1 MSAKA
6 KGLGRS
12 LGEIFSAGAGDAAG
26 RALEVAPKRLRPSP
40 FQPRTRMDPKALDEL
55 AQTVAARGVLQ
66 PILVRPRG
74 EDYEIIAG
82 ERRWRAA
89 QRAGLA
95 SVPVVVKECSDRD
108 AMLAA
113 LVENIQRQDLSALE
127 QAAAARNLIKELGSS
142 VSDMAAALGMSRP
155 ALSNLLR
162 LLKLAPGVRKLLAD
176 ESISA
181 GHARAIASAPA
192 ARQLAL
198 AKEVAARGL
207 TVRQTEALAQKETG
221 PKRPPKKQTAVDADT
236 ARLCEEL
243 STRLGMRVSI
253 SRRGKGGQLT
263 VRYRSHES
271 LDALLALLRR

>member
-26 RALEVAPKRLRPSP
+26 RALEVPAGRLRPSP
-40 FQPRTRMDPKALDEL
+40 FQPRTRIDPKALDEL
-55 AQTVAARGVLQ
+55 AQTIAARGVLQ
-66 PILVRPRG
+66 PILVRPRDG
-74 EDYEIIAG
+74 DYEIIAG

-89 QRAGLA
+89 RRAGLA

-127 QAAAARNLIKELGSS
+127 QAAAARNLIKELDAS
-142 VSDMAAALGMSRP
+142 VSDMAQALGMSRP

-162 LLKLAPGVRKLLAD
+162 LLKLAPGVRQLLA
-176 ESISA
+176 EERISP
-181 GHARAIASAPA
+181 GHARAVAAAPA

-198 AKEVAARGL
+198 AREVAARGL
-207 TVRQTEALAQKETG
+207 TVRQAEELARQAPPRPRPRRET
-221 PKRPPKKQTAVDADT
+221 AADADT